1 MTPVS
6 EQGRLYGIGV
16 GPGDPEL
23 LTLKARRLIES
34 VDVCQSVFA
43 SFFLLDDAGRAAIA
57 NRIITSATARFR
69 RRGPDRSYESSLR
82 GRTGIQRSGTSAGRR
97 PVAGASRA

>member
-23 LTLKARRLIES
+23 LTLKARRLIE
-34 VDVCQSVFA
+34 
-43 SFFLLDDAGRAAIA
+43 
-57 NRIITSATARFR
+57 
-69 RRGPDRSYESSLR
+69 
-82 GRTGIQRSGTSAGRR
+82 
-97 PVAGASRA
+97 